1 MRAPVSD
8 RVADA
13 YKNNVCGSSTMVSF
27 VDVFCGAGGWTEGLT
42 RAGLTHVLGID
53 LNAAALETY
62 RANHVEK
69 SAISRDVCHLSKR
82 DFQDALNGRHVD
94 IVVGSPPCTSF
105 SLISPRRTGD
115 AKDHLYQVLIRIADW
130 CSAQMV
136 VIENVNGFK
145 SKDSGAH
152 YDGLVGALNSSSYVV
167 TSKVVNVHDFEV
179 PQNRKRLIVVA
190 HRPHVRF
197 HFPSE
202 SPSRET
208 MRDILQPREEIVDSF
223 YWMTSEKTRY
233 YIERR
238 RNRPTYLKMVDHDRP
253 ALTLLAGYMKNRGA
267 EALVLYDDNACRMMT
282 ELECA
287 KIQTFSPDYRWC
299 GSRSAIYSQIGNA
312 VPPKLSEHIG
322 LALMEA
328 FGV

>member
-1 MRAPVSD
+1 
-8 RVADA
+8 
-13 YKNNVCGSSTMVSF
+13 MVSF

-62 RANHVEK
+62 RANHGET
-69 SAISRDVCHLSKR
+69 SAICRDVCHLSKR
-82 DFQDALNGRHVD
+82 DFLDALKGRHVD
-94 IVVGSPPCTSF
+94 IVVGSPQCTSF
-105 SLISPRRTGD
+105 SLIGPRRTGD
-115 AKDHLYQVLIRIADW
+115 AKDHLYQVLVRIADW

-136 VIENVNGFK
+136 VIENVHGFK
-145 SKDSGAH
+145 TKDNGAH
-152 YDGLVGALNSSSYVV
+152 YDGLVGALNSSGYVV
-167 TSKVVNVHDFEV
+167 TSKVVNARDFEV

-223 YWMTSEKTRY
+223 YWMTSQKTRY
-233 YIERR
+233 YIERQK
-238 RNRPTYLKMVDHDRP
+238 NRPAHVKMVDHDRP
-253 ALTLLAGYMKNRGA
+253 ARTLRAGYMKSRGA

-287 KIQTFSPDYRWC
+287 KIQTFPPDYRWC
-299 GSRSAIYSQIGNA
+299 GSRSAVYSQIGNA
-312 VPPKLSEHIG
+312 VPPKLSKHIG

-328 FGV
+328 FGF